1 MLSCLVHIHA
11 LKRVKSNGLV
21 ITKANLF
28 LNPNPSNLCGIV
40 FIDTSQVRIDAALK
54 EEAEKTLKS
63 MGLSMS
69 TAIQLFCRQVVNQRR
84 IPFEII
90 APDSV
95 NETTRRSMDDT
106 LKGKNLSRKF
116 SSVGEMWEDLNA

>member
-1 MLSCLVHIHA
+1 MA
-11 LKRVKSNGLV
+11 
-21 ITKANLF
+21 TANL
-28 LNPNPSNLCGIV
+28 
-40 FIDTSQVRIDAALK
+40 QVRIDASLK
-54 EEAEKTLKS
+54 QEAEKTLKS

-69 TAIQLFCRQVVNQRR
+69 TAIHLFCLQVVMQRR
-84 IPFEII
+84 IPFDII

-116 SSVGEMWEDLNA
+116 SSVDEMWEDLNA

>member
-1 MLSCLVHIHA
+1 MFHLYICHKSAKIQRKYRILSVNKMNA
-11 LKRVKSNGLV
+11 SDSSEV
-21 ITKANLF
+21 IEMATANL
-28 LNPNPSNLCGIV
+28 
-40 FIDTSQVRIDAALK
+40 QVRIDAALK
-54 EEAEKTLKS
+54 QEAEKTLKS
-63 MGLSMS
+63 MSLSMS
-69 TAIQLFCRQVVNQRR
+69 TEIHLFCRQVVNQRR

-116 SSVGEMWEDLNA
+116 SSVDEMWEDLNA